1 MNNLPFSSS
10 QCVVWCWTRSYLCWI
25 CLNASH
31 PEIFYTFSFVHQ
43 FYFWDSIIMRI
54 IFPLLFF
61 GFFLLL
67 LFDHC
72 LGFFFCFFFYDAFQS
87 LLSMYSPSS
96 CYTIKK
102 AVSCTVSSISV
113 SASRVSATGAD
124 IAFYNF
130 EIAFLKSV
138 PILYYMFSWEIFF
151 KFYGQKKRLRTI
163 SISHYFVT

>member
-1 MNNLPFSSS
+1 M
-10 QCVVWCWTRSYLCWI
+10 WCDVGLETYLCWI
-25 CLNASH
+25 CWNASH

-43 FYFWDSIIMRI
+43 FYFWDSIIMLI

-61 GFFLLL
+61 GFFFFLLL

-102 AVSCTVSSISV
+102 VVSCTVCSLSA
-113 SASRVSATGAD
+113 SASRVTAMGAD
-124 IAFYNF
+124 TALYNF
-130 EIAFLKSV
+130 EIVFLKNV

-163 SISHYFVT
+163 SISHYFVS